1 MNFIVE
7 IKLVRHA
14 VRCWKGMCHCN
25 PRMHQSRL
33 ATPVDVPYW
42 KFVVWVEVKYKITV
56 GVSIAIHEV
65 EILAIGPVTLRVDVI
80 GQADRKEAQ
89 IQVRSKVSG
98 VDRGSVPSVLV
109 VENPEGLGR
118 VVLNVLHDC
127 FRLGAICLHVSDFD
141 MCFGCE
147 QIVNVDFHWC
157 VFGDIGVSIFE
168 VELAVYLIWLI
179 FTVIDGVCTIGGT
192 GIG

>member
-80 GQADRKEAQ
+80 GQANRKEAQ
-89 IQVRSKVSG
+89 IQVRSQVSG

-141 MCFGCE
+141 MCFGCK
-147 QIVNVDFHWC
+147 QIVNVDFH
-157 VFGDIGVSIFE
+157 
-168 VELAVYLIWLI
+168 
-179 FTVIDGVCTIGGT
+179 
-192 GIG
+192 

>member
-1 MNFIVE
+1 
-7 IKLVRHA
+7 
-14 VRCWKGMCHCN
+14 MCHCN

-118 VVLNVLHDC
+118 VVLM
-127 FRLGAICLHVSDFD
+127 FSMTASAWAPFAFMCLTLTCALV
-141 MCFGCE
+141 
-147 QIVNVDFHWC
+147 VNRSLMLTSTD
-157 VFGDIGVSIFE
+157 VFLE
-168 VELAVYLIWLI
+168 
-179 FTVIDGVCTIGGT
+179 T
-192 GIG
+192 